1 MTHAAALARLVDLRR
16 LRERSALNELTKC
29 EGDCRRAEQQVEAA
43 RYAIVHQLAQTRA
56 HEQAKRQAL
65 VGRAVS
71 TTEIGRLQADLD
83 GMAAETVRL
92 RVVEEEAR
100 KALHN
105 AELARDA
112 ARERYRLCQRAVTK
126 LDRLAEQE
134 RRKADRLE
142 AAYAEADLDERAIM
156 AAASSTAEQGW
167 G

>member
-1 MTHAAALARLVDLRR
+1 MTHVAALARLVGLRR
-16 LRERSALNELTKC
+16 LRERSALNALTQC

-43 RYAIVHQLAQTRA
+43 RSAVADHLAQART
-56 HEQAKRQAL
+56 HERAKRRAL

-71 TTEIGRLQADLD
+71 ATEIARLQADLD
-83 GMAAETVRL
+83 AMAAETVRL

-112 ARERYRLCQRAVTK
+112 ARERYSLCQRAVIK

-134 RRKADRLE
+134 RRKAERLAE
-142 AAYAEADLDERAIM
+142 AYAEADLEERAIM
-156 AAASSTAEQGW
+156 AAPSTAEQSW
-167 G
+167 D

>member
-1 MTHAAALARLVDLRR
+1 MTHLAALVRLVDLRR
-16 LRERSALNELTKC
+16 LRERSALNEVTKC

-43 RYAIVHQLAQTRA
+43 RHAIAHQLVQARAQ
-56 HEQAKRQAL
+56 EQAKRREL

-92 RVVEEEAR
+92 RVAEEEAR

-142 AAYAEADLDERAIM
+142 EAYAEADLEERAIM
-156 AAASSTAEQGW
+156 AAASTAEQGW
-167 G
+167 A

>member
-1 MTHAAALARLVDLRR
+1 MTHVAALARLVGLRR
-16 LRERSALNELTKC
+16 LRERSALNALTQC

-43 RYAIVHQLAQTRA
+43 RSAVANHLAQART
-56 HEQAKRQAL
+56 HERAKRRAL

-71 TTEIGRLQADLD
+71 ATEIARLQADLD
-83 GMAAETVRL
+83 AMAAETVRL
-92 RVVEEEAR
+92 RVVEAEAQ
-100 KALHN
+100 KVVHT

-142 AAYAEADLDERAIM
+142 AAYAEADLEERAIM
-156 AAASSTAEQGW
+156 AAASSTAERNW
-167 G
+167 A

>member
-1 MTHAAALARLVDLRR
+1 MTPLAALTRLVGLRR

-43 RYAIVHQLAQTRA
+43 RYAIAHQLAQART
-56 HEQAKRQAL
+56 HEQVKRQAL

-83 GMAAETVRL
+83 AMAAETLRL
-92 RVVEEEAR
+92 RLVEEEAR

-126 LDRLAEQE
+126 LERLAEQE
-134 RRKADRLE
+134 RRKADRLAE
-142 AAYAEADLDERAIM
+142 AYAEADLDERAIM
-156 AAASSTAEQGW
+156 AAASTAEQSW
-167 G
+167 A

>member
-1 MTHAAALARLVDLRR
+1 MTHLAALTLLVDLRR

-43 RYAIVHQLAQTRA
+43 GYAIAHQMAQARA
-56 HEQAKRQAL
+56 HEQAQRQAF

-71 TTEIGRLQADLD
+71 TTEIGRLQAELD
-83 GMAAETVRL
+83 GMAAETLRL

-126 LDRLAEQE
+126 LDRIAEQE
-134 RRKADRLE
+134 QRKADRLAE
-142 AAYAEADLDERAIM
+142 AYAEADLDERAIM
-156 AAASSTAEQGW
+156 AAASAEQGW
-167 G
+167 A